1 MYKELKAA
9 MFECNVT
16 LWRVGGQSMT
26 QQPKNDYA
34 GDAAFDFS
42 HTKAEIRWNF
52 DNPGEAIVVPEFEV
66 AKMPIWMFNSLQAC
80 HNSHCFFIIQLFVC
94 FLQIDGDVQLLT
106 APEIHIVCI
115 DHCPFIPF
123 LKIHPFTE
131 AGNGQQKV
139 QIASPSVLW

>member
-1 MYKELKAA
+1 VYKELKAA

-26 QQPKNDYA
+26 QQPKNNFA

-52 DNPGEAIVVPEFEV
+52 DNHGETVIMPEFEV

-80 HNSHCFFIIQLFVC
+80 PNVHHNSHTHLFFAFHRLMVTC
-94 FLQIDGDVQLLT
+94 S
-106 APEIHIVCI
+106 C
-115 DHCPFIPF
+115 
-123 LKIHPFTE
+123 
-131 AGNGQQKV
+131 
-139 QIASPSVLW
+139 